1 MFKKILAV
9 TAVLLLVAGLVLAE
23 NRMRKTDDLGIA
35 ATVQGSLVSLDA
47 EWYLESGGSTY
58 ELHFGNRRYL
68 ESTGMVPLEG
78 ASCTVQGFLDGR
90 ELVVSEIEM
99 AGKTFRF
106 RDEEGIP
113 LWAERRNGERGG
125 SGAERR
131 GTRLGA
137 QSRGSGP
144 RNGTGGRHGSGS

>member
-1 MFKKILAV
+1 MFKKIFVV

-23 NRMRKTDDLGIA
+23 NRMRKNDDLGTA
-35 ATVQGSLVSLDA
+35 ATVKGSLVSLDT
-47 EWYLESGGSTY
+47 EWYLKSGGSTY

-78 ASCTVQGFLDGR
+78 ASCTVQGFLYGH

-99 AGKTFRF
+99 EGKTFRF

-113 LWAERRNGERGG
+113 LWAERR
-125 SGAERR
+125 SGAYGR

-137 QSRGSGP
+137 QSRGSGS
-144 RNGTGGRHGSGS
+144 RNGTAGRCGSGS